1 MAEKL
6 NTQTKYPALC
16 ELLHGLTGFQFT
28 DMEAQ
33 MISDALEIDKKRN
46 FADFLKQLQDQKEIE
61 LIETFKTYKQVKQ
74 TR

>member
-1 MAEKL
+1 MAEQTG
-6 NTQTKYPALC
+6 TQTKYPALC
-16 ELLHGLTGFQFT
+16 ELLRGLTGFQFT

-33 MISDALEIDKKRN
+33 MISDALEIDKRRS
-46 FADFLKQLQDQKEIE
+46 FADYVKQLQDQKEIE